1 LRCPRLQPILAYTI
15 IRPHTW
21 QDITCVDFLFQKTV
35 NFLWLV
41 RFVWCLCIVSSESLS
56 FCRYC
61 SLDDIFCFITL
72 AIPLSLQHKLSYHY
86 KTMNTLQ
93 LKWWKLSSYY
103 IQGCLNSIIGPGES
117 SALVP
122 IPMIPTQPLT
132 EIKI

>member
-15 IRPHTW
+15 IRHHTW

-93 LKWWKLSSYY
+93 LKWWKPSNHYIHWNDGNFQVIIFIKMMETFKLLYSGLS
-103 IQGCLNSIIGPGES
+103 
-117 SALVP
+117 
-122 IPMIPTQPLT
+122 
-132 EIKI
+132 